1 MTKVLTDAQFNQE
14 TGEGLTLVDFWAPWC
29 GPCRMQS
36 PVIDELSEELAGQ
49 VDFYKMNVD
58 EEQETA
64 REFGIMSIPT
74 LLVKKDGEV
83 VEKLVGFHDKNRL
96 NEILSRHM

>member
-1 MTKVLTDAQFNQE
+1 
-14 TGEGLTLVDFWAPWC
+14 
-29 GPCRMQS
+29 
-36 PVIDELSEELAGQ
+36 
-49 VDFYKMNVD
+49 
-58 EEQETA
+58 QETA

>member
-1 MTKVLTDAQFNQE
+1 MTKVLTDEQFNQE
-14 TGEGLTLVDFWAPWC
+14 TAEGLTLVDFWAPWC

-36 PVIDELSEELAGQ
+36 PVIDELAEELAGQ